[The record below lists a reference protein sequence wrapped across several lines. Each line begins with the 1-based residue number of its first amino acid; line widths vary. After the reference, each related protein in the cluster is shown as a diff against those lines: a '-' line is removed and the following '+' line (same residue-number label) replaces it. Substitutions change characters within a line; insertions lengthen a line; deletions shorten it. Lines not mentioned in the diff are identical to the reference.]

1 MATPA
6 ATIRGYVAGLG
17 VITAV
22 IFVAM
27 TFASP
32 DFLTFDNLNS
42 MGFQFPEFGTL
53 ALAVLPSMISGGID
67 LSVVSTAN
75 LASIIAAII
84 MHRQA
89 GLAWAAIPCALAVGA
104 ACGCLNGSLV
114 AFLELPPIL
123 ATLGTM
129 QLFSGIAIVTTRG
142 ASITGLP
149 DWFTDFAIT
158 SVFGWIPL
166 PTVVFAAVALAI
178 GLLLTFSELGMRSRL
193 LGTNPVAARFAGMPV
208 RGVIMKIY
216 VLSGIVSSLA
226 GLIVLARVN
235 SANADYGSSY
245 LLLVILINVLSGVS
259 VTGGF
264 GSTLG
269 VVFAVISLQLIS
281 SGLNFL
287 SVSNFARDIL
297 FGALLVLVMAGRAA
311 AGSGLIQIRS
321 LRRVGKT

>member
-104 ACGCLNGSLV
+104 ACGCLNGS
-114 AFLELPPIL
+114 
-123 ATLGTM
+123 
-129 QLFSGIAIVTTRG
+129 
-142 ASITGLP
+142 
-149 DWFTDFAIT
+149 
-158 SVFGWIPL
+158 
-166 PTVVFAAVALAI
+166 
-178 GLLLTFSELGMRSRL
+178 
-193 LGTNPVAARFAGMPV
+193 
-208 RGVIMKIY
+208 
-216 VLSGIVSSLA
+216 
-226 GLIVLARVN
+226 
-235 SANADYGSSY
+235 
-245 LLLVILINVLSGVS
+245 
-259 VTGGF
+259 
-264 GSTLG
+264 
-269 VVFAVISLQLIS
+269 
-281 SGLNFL
+281 
-287 SVSNFARDIL
+287 
-297 FGALLVLVMAGRAA
+297 
-311 AGSGLIQIRS
+311 
-321 LRRVGKT
+321 

>member
-1 MATPA
+1 MPA
-6 ATIRGYVAGLG
+6 VDAPTRGYIAGLG

-22 IFVAM
+22 IFAAM
-27 TFASP
+27 SLASA

-53 ALAVLPSMISGGID
+53 ALAVLPSMVSGGID
-67 LSVVSTAN
+67 LSVVATAN
-75 LASIIAAII
+75 LASIVAAMT
-84 MHRQA
+84 MHA
-89 GLAWAAIPCALAVGA
+89 HACPAWVALPCALAVGA
-104 ACGCLNGSLV
+104 ACGALNGSLV

-129 QLFSGIAIVTTRG
+129 QLFSGIAIVMTRG

-149 DWFTDFAIT
+149 DWFTDFGIA

-166 PTVVFAAVALAI
+166 PTVVFAAVAMAT
-178 GLLLTFSELGMRSRL
+178 GLLLTFSEFGIRTRL
-193 LGTNPVAARFAGMPV
+193 LGANPVAARFAGVPV
-208 RGVIMKIY
+208 RAVIVKVYM
-216 VLSGIVSSLA
+216 LSGVVSSLA

-245 LLLVILINVLSGVS
+245 LLLVILINVLAGVS

-264 GSTLG
+264 GSTSG
-269 VVFAVISLQLIS
+269 VVLAVISLQLIS

-287 SVSNFARDIL
+287 SVSNFARDLL
-297 FGALLVLVMAGRAA
+297 FGALLVLVMAVRAA
-311 AGSGLIQIRS
+311 AGFGLIQTIWRTA
-321 LRRVGKT
+321 KT